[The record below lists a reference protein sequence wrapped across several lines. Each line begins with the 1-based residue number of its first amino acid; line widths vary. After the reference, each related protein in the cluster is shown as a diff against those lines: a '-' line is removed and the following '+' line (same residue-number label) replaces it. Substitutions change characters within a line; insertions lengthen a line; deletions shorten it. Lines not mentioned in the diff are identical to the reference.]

1 MDKPNMLDVLTVGG
15 AVNDI
20 FLVSNDFAPTIHD
33 RQPFLQLPAAVKL
46 DVPDIGNDVGG
57 GAMNAAVTFARTG
70 SKVGC
75 LAKVGADGAAE
86 QIRHALDAEGI
97 ENRLLVD
104 KTHQTGVTVVL
115 KGPNGEDSM
124 LTHRGAGY
132 EYTKTFVEQ
141 AAVDCAWFYI
151 SSLAGSIDT
160 LQQVVRQAAL
170 QGSRIAANP
179 GNLEIGKRARLLRIL
194 KQVDVVILNQ
204 DEAERLFQTTGVKRC
219 MKAARRA
226 GWHTVVIT
234 EGARGSWVLDGSYLY
249 HAPLY
254 KRVSVV
260 DRTGAGDAY
269 GAGLI
274 AAIAR
279 GKSMQ
284 EAMSFASANAT
295 SVIGYLGARAGV
307 LRNLEVDMMDISIS
321 IFEGDSEA

>member
-1 MDKPNMLDVLTVGG
+1 MEKSSSLDVLTVGG
-15 AVNDI
+15 AVNDV
-20 FLVSNDFAPTIHD
+20 FLVSNEFAPVILD
-33 RQPFLQLPAAVKL
+33 RQPFLRLPAAMKI
-46 DVPDIGNDVGG
+46 DIPDIGNDVGG

-70 SKVGC
+70 SRVAC
-75 LAKVGADGAAE
+75 LAKVGADGAAQ
-86 QIRHALDAEGI
+86 QIIHALDAEGI
-97 ENRLLVD
+97 INRLYVD
-104 KTHQTGVTVVL
+104 KTHQTGITIVL

-132 EYTKTFVEQ
+132 EYTKAFVEQ
-141 AAVDCAWFYI
+141 AKVDCAWVYVT
-151 SSLAGSIDT
+151 SLAGSIDI
-160 LQQVVRQAAL
+160 LADIVKQSAL
-170 QGSRIAANP
+170 QGSRIAVSP
-179 GNLEIGKRARLLRIL
+179 GNLEISKRTRLLRIL
-194 KQVDVVILNQ
+194 KQADVVILNQ
-204 DEAERLFQTTGVKRC
+204 DEAELLFQVVGVKRC
-219 MKAARRA
+219 MKVARRA
-226 GWHTVVIT
+226 GLHTIVIT

-254 KRVSVV
+254 KKSAVV

-307 LRNLEVDMMDISIS
+307 LRNLEVDMMDINVS
-321 IFEGDSEA
+321 IFEGEPVS